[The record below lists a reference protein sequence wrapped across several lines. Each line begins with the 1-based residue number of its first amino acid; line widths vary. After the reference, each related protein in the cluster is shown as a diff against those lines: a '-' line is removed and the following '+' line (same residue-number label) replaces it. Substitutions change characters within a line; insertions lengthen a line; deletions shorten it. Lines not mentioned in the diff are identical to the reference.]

1 MNLKLT
7 GVQKIINQLAKVES
21 EITAEVDAELQASL
35 NKMERDAKRSAPA
48 NFGQLRN
55 SIGNRKESKLRYSLF
70 ASAWYAP
77 YVEFGTR
84 GKVKVPTELEGIGQ
98 QIQGRTSRGNF
109 KAFIESI
116 YLWGTKKKII
126 KKGDKNHAINIA
138 RKIYR
143 EGIAPQPYLWPAFVA
158 ERGKLI
164 DRIKAVVN
172 RKR

>member
-1 MNLKLT
+1 MNVKLT
-7 GVQKIINQLAKVES
+7 GVQKIINQLAKVEN
-21 EITAEVDAELQASL
+21 EISAEVDAELQASL
-35 NKMERDAKRSAPA
+35 SKMERDAKRAAPA

-84 GKVKVPTELEGIGQ
+84 GKAKVPAELEGVGQ
-98 QIQGRTSRGNF
+98 QIQGRASRGNF
-109 KAFIESI
+109 KAFVESI

-126 KKGDKNHAINIA
+126 KKDDRNHALNIA
-138 RKIYR
+138 RKIYK

-158 ERGKLI
+158 ERSKLV
-164 DRIKAVVN
+164 DRIRAVVN
-172 RKR
+172 RSR